1 MGFFDFLKTVKIPGK
16 YAWYEEACSKKE
28 RTKKDLS
35 ETRFVVLDT
44 ETTGLNPKTDRILSI
59 GAVAVINDQ
68 ILLEDCFESYL
79 KQEAFNNDSIA
90 IHEITPGESSK
101 ADNPKQAME
110 DFIEF
115 LGGAILIGHNIQF
128 DFQILSNACQR
139 QLGFPLLNKSYDTVD
154 LLKRTEDHFAF
165 PEKYKGADLGLDSLC
180 DRFHIP
186 MHDRHTAMGDAMA
199 TAILFSR
206 QLKKLRKREVNHVR
220 DLLR

>member
-1 MGFFDFLKTVKIPGK
+1 MGLFDFFNTVKIPEE
-16 YAWYEEACSKKE
+16 YSWYEALCSKKE
-28 RTKKDLS
+28 GAKKDLF

-59 GAVAVINDQ
+59 GAVAVVNDQ
-68 ILLEDCFESYL
+68 ILLEDYFESYL

-90 IHEITPGESSK
+90 IHEITPGESFK
-101 ADNPKQAME
+101 ANNPKQAMN
-110 DFIEF
+110 DFLEF

-165 PEKYKGADLGLDSLC
+165 PEKYKGAELGLDSLC
-180 DRFHIP
+180 ERFHIP
-186 MHDRHTAMGDAMA
+186 IHDRHTAMGDAMA
-199 TAILFSR
+199 TAILFTR
-206 QLKKLRKREVNHVR
+206 QMKKLRKRGVKSVK